1 MDYLQLLWAFVYA
14 VLGCLAW
21 ALSYSAYRSG
31 VFRGIGTAHR
41 QTQPFG
47 FWLGV
52 ATNLVAGFFLVA
64 IAAQRLNLL

>member
-1 MDYLQLLWAFVYA
+1 MHLLWALIYGT
-14 VLGCLAW
+14 LGCVAL